1 MSDPTDGSPPGSSVH
16 GILQARIREGV
27 AVPSSRG
34 SSRPRDGTHDSGV
47 SCTGRR
53 VLHRLSRHLLS
64 GLSPRSLGNCG
75 LTAAACQDLASALN
89 ENQSLTHLCL
99 SGDELGSEGM
109 SLLCRA
115 VKLPS
120 CGLQKLA

>member
-1 MSDPTDGSPPGSSVH
+1 M
-16 GILQARIREGV
+16 
-27 AVPSSRG
+27 PSSRR
-34 SSRPRDGTHDSGV
+34 SSRPRDGTRVSSV
-47 SCTGRR
+47 SCAGRR

-64 GLSPRSLGNCG
+64 GLSPCSLGSCG
-75 LTAAACQDLASALN
+75 LAATTCQDLASALI
-89 ENQSLTHLCL
+89 ENQGLTHLSL